1 MSARWGCGDVYA
13 GRARGAC
20 MPQCAESQRPHG
32 TDLWGLDR
40 RRYDASAIE
49 AMWSSALFACDHW
62 RGGSGNEGP
71 PCWPYCCGA
80 GAACSR
86 CNRCSGG
93 SQERRSRTGRRTA
106 GPRAPERRSR
116 PAVRIRA
123 GPPELPER
131 CLASAV
137 PRRAGGRSRRT
148 APERPGPHRTGR
160 RRSPDRTR
168 GRISPPL
175 AHTRSAMRTEHENP
189 FFLFGLSGR

>member
-1 MSARWGCGDVYA
+1 MYTPGVRAAPACRNAQNRKDPTEQIRGVLIDDGTMPRQLRLCGHRRCSHAITGAAAAATRGHPA
-13 GRARGAC
+13 GRTA
-20 MPQCAESQRPHG
+20 AEPV
-32 TDLWGLDR
+32 R
-40 RRYDASAIE
+40 RVQPVQPVQ
-49 AMWSSALFACDHW
+49 W
-62 RGGSGNEGP
+62 
-71 PCWPYCCGA
+71 
-80 GAACSR
+80 
-86 CNRCSGG
+86 G

-123 GPPELPER
+123 GLPELPER

-168 GRISPPL
+168 GRISPPPL